1 MIKHSRLINSIL
13 FPIALFSITLIYL
26 NYLDV
31 INWVISALLLLFFVL
46 CGIFEGVIQ
55 RQVHETTSF
64 LPKKN
69 VLWYV
74 ILIALLGY
82 IAANSTWMIAIPGL
96 IYIIIITFQY
106 LFFHYDLQNVGH
118 VLLAF
123 LKNYL
128 PIMILFYA
136 HLNFLP
142 GTLIRF
148 SLIFYIPQFLN
159 TWIITYYIAS
169 NSQINDNN
177 YNQTVIN
184 QYMFPLMNVSVVLA
198 FILSISNTA
207 WYSLLYLLLLP
218 LYYFFKKSNFTKATM
233 LYSFIISFSV
243 LTIFIWSFSFA

>member
-1 MIKHSRLINSIL
+1 MIKHSRTINSIL
-13 FPIALFSITLIYL
+13 FPLALFSITLIYL

-31 INWVISALLLLFFVL
+31 INWLISGLLLLFFVL

-55 RQVHETTSF
+55 RQVHEETSF
-64 LPKKN
+64 LPKTN

-82 IAANSTWMIAIPGL
+82 ISANSTWGIVIPGL
-96 IYIIIITFQY
+96 IYLIIITFQY
-106 LFFHYDLQNVGH
+106 LFFHYDLQKMGH
-118 VLLAF
+118 ALLAF

-142 GTLIRF
+142 GTLVRF

-159 TWIITYYIAS
+159 TWIIAYYIAS
-169 NSQINDNN
+169 NSHIKDNS
-177 YNQTVIN
+177 YNQTVFN
-184 QYMFPLMNVSVVLA
+184 QYTFPLMNISVALA
-198 FILSISNTA
+198 FFLSISNTG

-218 LYYFFKKSNFTKATM
+218 LYYFLEKSNFTKASM
-233 LYSFIISFSV
+233 LYIFIISFSI
-243 LTIFIWSFSFA
+243 LTVFVWSFSFA